1 MRLPGNNLDSISP
14 AARAVLDRGAAL
26 FVGGEAIPSATGAE
40 IPVYDPSSARQ
51 ISVLADGGAED
62 VDQAVAAA
70 AAAFPRW
77 RATAPAERERLLWRW
92 AALIEQNADLLAE
105 IETIDVGMPLWMS
118 RRMEMGATLGAIRY
132 MAGWPTKI
140 AGQTVDV
147 GVPIP
152 GSQFVGYTVRE
163 PVGVVAA
170 IIPWNVP
177 MMMAAWKIAPAVAAG
192 CTIVVKPSEV
202 AGLSVLVLADLA
214 RQAGFPDGVINVV
227 TGKGSVVGQALVRH
241 KDVAKVTFTGSTTT
255 GVAIATAAAASA
267 KKVTLELGGKS
278 PQILFADADLNS
290 AIDGICNGIFLH
302 SGQICVAG
310 SRLYVERPALDEV
323 VEKLRAWADSRVVGP
338 GLVPDTQIGPV
349 VSDTQKA
356 KILGYLSGA
365 GQEGADIVTAD
376 PDVDGDGYYLRPT
389 VVANATPS
397 MQVVREEVFG
407 PVLTVA
413 AFDDADEAVALA
425 NDTDYGLSACVWTS
439 NLATA
444 HRIIPQIRSGKVAV
458 NTDPLPYPA
467 LPEGGRRASGYGRDL
482 GQEGL
487 DGFLE
492 TKSVLI
498 RTA

>member
-1 MRLPGNNLDSISP
+1 MKTAGNNIDGLSRS
-14 AARAVLDRGAAL
+14 ARDILDRAPAL
-26 FVGGEAIPSATGAE
+26 FIGGESVAAATGQE
-40 IPVYDPSSARQ
+40 IPVLDPSSARR
-51 ISVLADGGAED
+51 IASLADAGTVD
-62 VDQAVAAA
+62 VERAVVAAKT
-70 AAAFPRW
+70 AFSSWSR
-77 RATAPAERERLLWRW
+77 TAPAERERLLWRW
-92 AALIEQNADLLAE
+92 AELIEQNADMLAE
-105 IETIDVGMPLWMS
+105 IETVDAGMPLWMS
-118 RRMEMGATLGAIRY
+118 RHMEMGGTLGAIRY

-140 AGQTVDV
+140 AGQTVSV

-152 GSQFVGYTVRE
+152 GSEFFGYTLRE

-202 AGLSVLVLADLA
+202 ASLSVLVLADLA

-227 TGKGSVVGQALVRH
+227 TGQGSVAGEALVRH
-241 KDVAKVTFTGSTTT
+241 RDIAKVTFTGSTAT
-255 GVAIATAAAASA
+255 GIAIARAAAESV

-278 PQILFADADLNS
+278 PQIVFADADLDR

-310 SRLYVERPALDEV
+310 SRLYVERRAFDTV
-323 VEKLRAWADSRVVGP
+323 VERIGAWADSRMVGP
-338 GLVPDTQIGPV
+338 GLDPETQIGPV
-349 VSDTQKA
+349 ASRMQKDR
-356 KILGYLSGA
+356 ILGHLA
-365 GQEGADIVTAD
+365 TAKHEGAQIVTAAA
-376 PDVDGDGYYLRPT
+376 DVEADGYYIRPT
-389 VVANATPS
+389 VVANTTQS
-397 MQVVREEVFG
+397 MRIVREEVFG

-413 AFDDADEAVALA
+413 PFDDPEEAAALA

-439 NLATA
+439 DLATA
-444 HRIIPQIRSGKVAV
+444 HRFVPQIRSGKVAV

-467 LPEGGRRASGYGRDL
+467 LSEGGLKASGYGRDL
-482 GQEGL
+482 GPEGL